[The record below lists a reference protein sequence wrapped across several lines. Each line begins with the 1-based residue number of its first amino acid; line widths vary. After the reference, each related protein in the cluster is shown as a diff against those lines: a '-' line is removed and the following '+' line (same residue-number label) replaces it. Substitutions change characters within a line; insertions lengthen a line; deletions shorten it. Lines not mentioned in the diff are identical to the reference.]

1 MKKLVPDP
9 PPALCVGPGL
19 SHEEAIKRAAE
30 HLTKAILD
38 VAYLPDPPEVWHRE
52 MLNRAVLNM
61 RMSKALLSLATTASP
76 VNVPV

>member
-19 SHEEAIKRAAE
+19 SHEEAIKRAME

-38 VAYLPDPPEVWHRE
+38 AAYLPDPPDGRHRE
-52 MLNRAVLNM
+52 MLSSALLNM
-61 RMSKALLSLATTASP
+61 RISKALLSLAVAESP
-76 VNVPV
+76 LTVAV